1 MSNFS
6 FNGKRKDYCNYLDYT
21 SAWGQNRE
29 LEITDVKGRPGGVLT
44 SINQKAREIE
54 VTVLVDAYDN
64 TQTLEHLADDFVDWL
79 TTNEPKPLI
88 FDREPD
94 KIYYAMLDSQ
104 IDKEYFVTF
113 GRATVKF
120 TCPDPYKYAV
130 KGTKNTAISDQD
142 TLVNSGTA
150 DTPIIVTATA
160 LKNSSYFMIT
170 KGDED
175 YFMVGD
181 DDLDK
186 EVKDYEPALFND
198 ELRSLFGWTKQ
209 SQASI
214 TDNYTGGSVG
224 GSMEL
229 SSSKDAVM
237 LKDDSITAESGWN
250 GAEYKHSF
258 GRSVKD
264 FSTVLKIHVNQ
275 RKKGS
280 THATQYIYDTD
291 NRVIASI
298 GYSNARASQNI
309 GKIYVSVY
317 DQNGNQKVIYSYENM
332 PKFYKWNDIIVYMRL
347 KRIGDM
353 FYIKTWKYQEVD
365 YPKRVVPVD
374 ISEKTWHD
382 AGNFYQRPISAVSI
396 YIAKNG
402 KYYHMPTTILG
413 SYNHEILPKPPKA
426 RDMIIK
432 KGDIINVNM
441 QDKTVTINEEPAL
454 DLKTFGSDFFNID
467 KGVTECIVEPPQTFD
482 TTCYWQDRYL

>member
-1 MSNFS
+1 
-6 FNGKRKDYCNYLDYT
+6 
-21 SAWGQNRE
+21 
-29 LEITDVKGRPGGVLT
+29 
-44 SINQKAREIE
+44 
-54 VTVLVDAYDN
+54 
-64 TQTLEHLADDFVDWL
+64 
-79 TTNEPKPLI
+79 
-88 FDREPD
+88 
-94 KIYYAMLDSQ
+94 MLDSQ

-237 LKDDSITAESGWN
+237 LKDDSITAESL
-250 GAEYKHSF
+250 S
-258 GRSVKD
+258 
-264 FSTVLKIHVNQ
+264 LIH
-275 RKKGS
+275 
-280 THATQYIYDTD
+280 I
-291 NRVIASI
+291 
-298 GYSNARASQNI
+298 
-309 GKIYVSVY
+309 
-317 DQNGNQKVIYSYENM
+317 
-332 PKFYKWNDIIVYMRL
+332 
-347 KRIGDM
+347 
-353 FYIKTWKYQEVD
+353 
-365 YPKRVVPVD
+365 
-374 ISEKTWHD
+374 
-382 AGNFYQRPISAVSI
+382 
-396 YIAKNG
+396 
-402 KYYHMPTTILG
+402 
-413 SYNHEILPKPPKA
+413 
-426 RDMIIK
+426 
-432 KGDIINVNM
+432 
-441 QDKTVTINEEPAL
+441 
-454 DLKTFGSDFFNID
+454 
-467 KGVTECIVEPPQTFD
+467 
-482 TTCYWQDRYL
+482 